1 MQRFQFL
8 KLAVAAV
15 IAVPLLLSGCGD
27 KKTAELKVG
36 ATAGPH
42 AANVQKAA
50 EVAKKQGLNV
60 KVIEFTDYIQ
70 PNMALSS
77 HEVDANFFANVPYQ
91 NNYNRYRNLSA
102 RAVPQQF
109 QQAAGYTPQKYRC
122 SCCSADGFLFK
133 KYSQSEGHS

>member
-8 KLAVAAV
+8 KLAAAAV

-60 KVIEFTDYIQ
+60 KVIEFTDYIS
-70 PNMALSS
+70 PNKSLEEGSLDI
-77 HEVDANFFANVPYQ
+77 VIYQ
-91 NNYNRYRNLSA
+91 H
-102 RAVPQQF
+102 AVPQQF

-133 KYSQSEGHS
+133 KYS

>member
-8 KLAVAAV
+8 KLAAAAV

-27 KKTAELKVG
+27 KKTAELRVG

-60 KVIEFTDYIQ
+60 KVIEFTDYIS
-70 PNMALSS
+70 PELGRG
-77 HEVDANFFANVPYQ
+77 FF
-91 NNYNRYRNLSA
+91 RYRNLSA

>member
-8 KLAVAAV
+8 KLAAAAV

-50 EVAKKQGLNV
+50 EVAK
-60 KVIEFTDYIQ
+60 
-70 PNMALSS
+70 
-77 HEVDANFFANVPYQ
+77 
-91 NNYNRYRNLSA
+91 
-102 RAVPQQF
+102 
-109 QQAAGYTPQKYRC
+109 
-122 SCCSADGFLFK
+122 
-133 KYSQSEGHS
+133 

>member
-8 KLAVAAV
+8 KLAAAAV

-60 KVIEFTDYIQ
+60 RS
-70 PNMALSS
+70 L
-77 HEVDANFFANVPYQ
+77 
-91 NNYNRYRNLSA
+91 NLRTTFPRT
-102 RAVPQQF
+102 RAWKRV
-109 QQAAGYTPQKYRC
+109 
-122 SCCSADGFLFK
+122 L
-133 KYSQSEGHS
+133 

>member
-1 MQRFQFL
+1 MKSMQRFQFL
-8 KLAVAAV
+8 KLTAAAV

-60 KVIEFTDYIQ
+60 KVIEFTDYISPNKSLEEGSLDIAIYQHEPFLNNFNKQQGTHLKNIGVAVVQ
-70 PNMALSS
+70 PM
-77 HEVDANFFANVPYQ
+77 
-91 NNYNRYRNLSA
+91 
-102 RAVPQQF
+102 
-109 QQAAGYTPQKYRC
+109 
-122 SCCSADGFLFK
+122 GFYSK
-133 KYSQSEGHS
+133 KNSQSEGHS